1 MNEVDHL
8 LEHTFET
15 LSLGEKLEVKRL
27 GAHHPPDFQM
37 VQTAGKVNRGFNAE
51 WFAKKKWLTASIQKN
66 SLFCFPCLL
75 FGEDQGTWSRTG
87 YKDLKHLSE
96 RTMKHE
102 SSNSHLENAVKLG
115 LLGRV
120 NVAAQIDSAYRRGI
134 DDHNR
139 KVEENRYVLGRII
152 TCIKLCG
159 KCETALWGH
168 DESADSLNPGIFRSI
183 FETMCEGDSRLR
195 RHYEAQPVFKGTS
208 STIQNELLDCMY
220 DVYREEIS
228 KQVDNTSFVAVQAD
242 ETTDVSCKS

>member
-1 MNEVDHL
+1 
-8 LEHTFET
+8 
-15 LSLGEKLEVKRL
+15 
-27 GAHHPPDFQM
+27 
-37 VQTAGKVNRGFNAE
+37 
-51 WFAKKKWLTASIQKN
+51 
-66 SLFCFPCLL
+66 
-75 FGEDQGTWSRTG
+75 
-87 YKDLKHLSE
+87 
-96 RTMKHE
+96 MKHE
-102 SSNSHLENAVKLG
+102 SSNSHLGNAVKLG

-159 KCETALWGH
+159 KCETALRGH
-168 DESADSLNPGIFRSI
+168 DESADSLKPGIFRSI

-220 DVYREEIS
+220 GVCREE
-228 KQVDNTSFVAVQAD
+228 VDNTSSVAVQAD
-242 ETTDVSCKS
+242 ETTDVSCKSQIVIVLRYITPDLTVTERSLEFVEVKDTTGVGLSNSIEAVLEPLKLKEKLIAQTYDGAAVMSEVDVLYNTLQTRRIEAPGINSALCLSRNMSRE